1 MGVDDVHLLDDL
13 SIFVLH
19 QIVQRRAAKVM
30 FTVRDGEPLPAAV
43 QEVWKAG
50 QFDRLDVQPL
60 SRSAIG
66 ELLSST
72 LGGSVDPNAAQRLWK
87 LTKGNVLYLRNIVEQ
102 EVVDERLVRDRGYW
116 RWMGEPIVPARLAEL
131 IEAWIGAL
139 PPSVSDVIDVLAV
152 GEPIELA
159 SLSRI
164 TDPLAV
170 EEADSRGLIMLETVD
185 HRVEARVAHP
195 LYGEVRRKR
204 AASTRLRRL
213 RGLVARELAR
223 ADECD
228 DVHVAVRRATLSL
241 DSDLEP
247 GADLLVRAARGAT
260 WLTDLPLAERLAGA
274 AIRVGGGPD
283 ANLIRA
289 YALSALSRGE
299 EADAVLAAIPTGELN
314 GDDRGRLAF
323 LRATNRFFTLG

>member
-1 MGVDDVHLLDDL
+1 
-13 SIFVLH
+13 
-19 QIVQRRAAKVM
+19 
-30 FTVRDGEPLPAAV
+30 
-43 QEVWKAG
+43 
-50 QFDRLDVQPL
+50 
-60 SRSAIG
+60 
-66 ELLSST
+66 
-72 LGGSVDPNAAQRLWK
+72 
-87 LTKGNVLYLRNIVEQ
+87 
-102 EVVDERLVRDRGYW
+102 
-116 RWMGEPIVPARLAEL
+116 
-131 IEAWIGAL
+131 
-139 PPSVSDVIDVLAV
+139 
-152 GEPIELA
+152 
-159 SLSRI
+159 
-164 TDPLAV
+164 
-170 EEADSRGLIMLETVD
+170 MLETVD

-247 GADLLVRAARGAT
+247 GADLLDKGSPGRYVAHWICRWRSGWRERQFASAGDRT
-260 WLTDLPLAERLAGA
+260 RTSSVLTH
-274 AIRVGGGPD
+274 
-283 ANLIRA
+283 
-289 YALSALSRGE
+289 LSALSRGE